1 MDEKKKSGQFTS
13 ADFEK
18 KIADLQSI
26 VDRLEGDKSVTLEDS
41 MSLFES
47 GIAITRECVDSL
59 NAMQARISALNK
71 ELDLIICGDLGTED
85 D

>member
-1 MDEKKKSGQFTS
+1 MDEKTKSGQLTS

-26 VDRLEGDKSVTLEDS
+26 VDKLESDKTVTLEDS
-41 MSLFES
+41 MSLFEN
-47 GIAITRECVDSL
+47 GIKITRECVDDL
-59 NAMQARISALNK
+59 NAMQARIAALNK
-71 ELDLIICGDLGTED
+71 ELDLIICGDFGTED